1 MNNELPP
8 IETPQYGFEAMAS
21 LINRQIHSLEK
32 LWSSYVTYPYDE
44 EADNLETTVSLHTE
58 SVEEALEALSDD
70 SASDSEARER
80 MFFYI
85 TGLEAR
91 RAAHLEKLFE
101 QSEFSNFMITP
112 RAVTPDEMTA
122 DDDLFGESD
131 EADADDVENRDV
143 VHIASTYYADVLH
156 KDMLEL
162 ERCAIME
169 YINRPEAHRM
179 EVALKIGRHCLDIA
193 KVSVGVVAGI
203 VVAKKA
209 KLL

>member
-1 MNNELPP
+1 MNNEIPP
-8 IETPQYGFEAMAS
+8 IETPQHGFEAMAS
-21 LINRQIHSLEK
+21 LINRQIDGLEQ
-32 LWSSYVTYPYDE
+32 LWVSYKTYPYE
-44 EADNLETTVSLHTE
+44 EDADSLETTIALHTE
-58 SVEEALEALSDD
+58 SVEEALEAYREQC
-70 SASDSEARER
+70 ASDKEAREKL
-80 MFFYI
+80 FLYI
-85 TGLEAR
+85 NGLETR
-91 RAAHLEKLFE
+91 RAAYLEKMFE
-101 QSEFSNFMITP
+101 ESEFSNFMITP

-169 YINRPEAHRM
+169 YINRPEARRM
-179 EVALKIGRHCLDIA
+179 EVASKIGRHCLDIA